1 MVDHV
6 AAEGTRGLIGN
17 ARRMTHITSTDVSS
31 DLLFALLIPYN
42 SASFFHFFFFLN
54 KRKFCFLPL
63 KIEQI
68 HKIKWKKLKK
78 VSAIIGKSN
87 EFGIY
92 LFWAFW
98 CGDLVSCLIMTS
110 TNFDEFFCNQTKIHS
125 IVHTETEFF
134 NFNLFI
140 FSF

>member
-1 MVDHV
+1 
-6 AAEGTRGLIGN
+6 
-17 ARRMTHITSTDVSS
+17 
-31 DLLFALLIPYN
+31 
-42 SASFFHFFFFLN
+42 
-54 KRKFCFLPL
+54 
-63 KIEQI
+63 
-68 HKIKWKKLKK
+68 
-78 VSAIIGKSN
+78 
-87 EFGIY
+87 